1 MLRLRQASSTFVA
14 TPTLRHL
21 MVERELRLKSKALA
35 CVASEGSYDRVLQGF
50 KQDAL

>member
-21 MVERELRLKSKALA
+21 MVERELRLKR
-35 CVASEGSYDRVLQGF
+35 SEGSYDRVLQGF